1 MQQMAVFWE
10 LLALKFFMKAPL
22 KYNKSPLLGAFPA
35 ASLRRSY
42 LPSRQI
48 SCASFR
54 SGSRRCASGAPGQT
68 RQRGVMI
75 SPLIHSTDLAS
86 LCFDMPPPP
95 SRSVWMDVST
105 PGWAG
110 HPHANE
116 QTHTHT
122 QICTDTHSHEAVGG
136 DEVKVEVDD
145 AHFQLLCVVALES
158 ASTSDIRGITAVM
171 VEVSVAV
178 CRLTFEQFIKQ
189 ETPGALMRRPAEA
202 EPL

>member
-54 SGSRRCASGAPGQT
+54 SGSRWCASGAPGQT

-75 SPLIHSTDLAS
+75 SPLIHDTDLGPVCVLTCPHPLPGLS
-86 LCFDMPPPP
+86 G
-95 SRSVWMDVST
+95 WMF
-105 PGWAG
+105 
-110 HPHANE
+110 PHLAE
-116 QTHTHT
+116 QDIHTQMNKPTHTHT
-122 QICTDTHSHEAVGG
+122 HTHTHTDMHRHTRTRLLVEMRWRWKSMRLISSCFVLSLWNQHQRRTLEA
-136 DEVKVEVDD
+136 
-145 AHFQLLCVVALES
+145 LLPLWWRWVWLS
-158 ASTSDIRGITAVM
+158 AGWHLNSS
-171 VEVSVAV
+171 
-178 CRLTFEQFIKQ
+178 
-189 ETPGALMRRPAEA
+189 
-202 EPL
+202 